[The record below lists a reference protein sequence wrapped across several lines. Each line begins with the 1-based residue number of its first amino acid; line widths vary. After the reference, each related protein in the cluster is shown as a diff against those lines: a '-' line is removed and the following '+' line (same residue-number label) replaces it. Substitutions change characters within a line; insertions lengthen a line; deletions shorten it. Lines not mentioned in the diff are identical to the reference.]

1 MLTTLDSLFGRIG
14 KQSRDISW
22 TLFRLLTA
30 SMFMTHGFA
39 KLFGDSPQPFTGGG
53 MTSINI
59 GDVISLPIPGAI
71 NALFIAG
78 IIEFFGGLCVFL
90 RFKTH
95 LVAFMT
101 MLLMLMA
108 YLTSHLAW
116 YPTLNR
122 GELAGLYFVAFM
134 VILATGASPFSVDNW
149 LRKRVKSG

>member
-95 LVAFMT
+95 LAAFMT

-108 YLTSHLAW
+108 YLTWRTSGPVFRGLHGNSGDRSQPLQRRQLAKK
-116 YPTLNR
+116 TR
-122 GELAGLYFVAFM
+122 
-134 VILATGASPFSVDNW
+134 
-149 LRKRVKSG
+149 